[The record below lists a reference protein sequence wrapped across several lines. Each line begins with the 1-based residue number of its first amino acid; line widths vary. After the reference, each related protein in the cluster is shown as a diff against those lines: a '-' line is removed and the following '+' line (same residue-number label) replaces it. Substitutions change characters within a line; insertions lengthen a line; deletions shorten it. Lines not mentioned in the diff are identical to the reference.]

1 MARSVLVDSGVL
13 VALLHRRDQ
22 HHAWAATHAATQ
34 PQPWWTCEAALSE
47 AFFLLGQRGLEP
59 LLQLIERGAVRV
71 AVNTADDP
79 KATAMLMRRFKE
91 VPMSLADA
99 GLVRLSEM
107 LPDPV
112 VVTTDSDFRI
122 YRRFGRQAIPLLM
135 PGSQA

>member
-1 MARSVLVDSGVL
+1 MARSVVVDSSAL

-22 HHAWAATHAATQ
+22 NHAWAAAQASSLPH
-34 PQPWWTCEAALSE
+34 PWWTCEAALSE
-47 AFFLLGQRGLEP
+47 AFFLLGERGREP
-59 LLQLIERGAVRV
+59 LLRLIEREAIRIATNLTEPAPIV
-71 AVNTADDP
+71 A
-79 KATAMLMRRFKE
+79 LLRRYGS

-99 GLVRLSEM
+99 GLVRMSEM

-135 PGSQA
+135 PD